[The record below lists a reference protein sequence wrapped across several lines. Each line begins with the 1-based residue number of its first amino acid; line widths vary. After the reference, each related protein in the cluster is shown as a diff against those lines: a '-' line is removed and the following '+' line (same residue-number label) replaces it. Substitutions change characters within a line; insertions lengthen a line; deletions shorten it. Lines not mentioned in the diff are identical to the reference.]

1 MGNVSKPI
9 ISHSWWITI
18 HLGTGLWPR
27 LTTISLTFR
36 NSLESWR
43 PSRPSG
49 EWPRS
54 PSSAA
59 RLWIWGDTSRL
70 AILRRNPR
78 IFCIKWGVLPDSSK
92 FQHHVWFDMVKPV
105 TSRSPIS
112 IPLRRSGHPFSRH
125 DHRLL
130 PLWRGVGAGS
140 VGLWR
145 GGGAEGFPD
154 FGPDACAQTGAC
166 LDFSIGSSS
175 ESPAWSPGL
184 NQRTVECLA

>member
-1 MGNVSKPI
+1 MNNHPPGYRALTEAYNNQFNVPQ
-9 ISHSWWITI
+9 
-18 HLGTGLWPR
+18 LTGE
-27 LTTISLTFR
+27 LTPQ
-36 NSLESWR
+36 
-43 PSRPSG
+43 PSVRGMTKVSMF
-49 EWPRS
+49 S
-54 PSSAA
+54 SSA
-59 RLWIWGDTSRL
+59 LNMGGYLKIGHW
-70 AILRRNPR
+70 RNPM

-105 TSRSPIS
+105 TSRAPIS
-112 IPLRRSGHPFSRH
+112 IPLRRSGHPFRRFVPFSRH
-125 DHRLL
+125 GHRLL